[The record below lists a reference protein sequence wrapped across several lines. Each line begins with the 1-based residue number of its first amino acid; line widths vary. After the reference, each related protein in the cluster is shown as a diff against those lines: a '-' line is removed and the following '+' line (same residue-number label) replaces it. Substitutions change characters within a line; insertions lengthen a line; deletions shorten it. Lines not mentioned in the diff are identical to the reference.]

1 MRLGR
6 SPRTTAPV
14 AVTSHRQSARR
25 HGKLRLLSAL
35 VATHVLAVGG
45 MSVALLAA
53 PPGAVD
59 AAEGAV
65 DAAGQAAGDSVERI
79 VRDAAG
85 RPYLRPVLPPGGGDL
100 SPVPQQASGRFEVAP
115 VAAARP
121 AAVAAQATLTYRV
134 EVERGLPY
142 DAPGFAHAVDRTLA
156 DPRSWHGSGQHPLQ
170 RVAGDADFRIV
181 LASPDT
187 VDRLCAPLTTRGRV
201 SCRNGDDVVINAW
214 RWWRGAKTYGD
225 DVAAYRTYVVNHE
238 TGHFLG
244 HSHVGCSGPGEPA
257 PVMHQQTLGL
267 GGCKANPWPTAVEL
281 H

>member
-6 SPRTTAPV
+6 SPRATAPV
-14 AVTSHRQSARR
+14 AVTSHRQRAPRR
-25 HGKLRLLSAL
+25 GKLRLLSAL
-35 VATHVLAVGG
+35 VASHVVVIGG
-45 MSVALLAA
+45 ATVALIEA
-53 PPGAVD
+53 PPAAVE

-65 DAAGQAAGDSVERI
+65 DVAGQAAGDTAEKI

-85 RPYLRPVLPPGGGDL
+85 RPYLRPALPPAGAEL
-100 SPVPQQASGRFEVAP
+100 SPVPQHASGRFAVAP
-115 VAAARP
+115 VRAAGR
-121 AAVAAQATLTYRV
+121 AVPDDGTLTYRV

-142 DAPGFAHAVDRTLA
+142 DATGFAHAVDRTLA

-214 RWWRGAKTYGD
+214 RWWRGARSYGD
-225 DVAAYRTYVVNHE
+225 DLASYRTYVVNHE

-244 HSHVGCSGPGEPA
+244 HSHIGCPGPGEPA

-267 GGCKANPWPTAVEL
+267 GGCTANPWPTPAEL
-281 H
+281 D